1 MHPQHRINAGAV
13 EVSWFESGT
22 ASGTAVMLL
31 HGYPYD
37 ISAYTEVAKRL
48 ADQGC
53 RVLVPSL
60 RGFGSTRFSS
70 KDTPRSGEQAA
81 LGADLLA
88 FMEALRI
95 ERAVLAGYD
104 WGGRAACVVA
114 ALWPQRCIGLV
125 SGNGYNIQDIARSM
139 EPDSP
144 QAEMRLWYQY
154 YLHSERG
161 RSGITRHRRAFH
173 KLLWRQWSPTWAFDD
188 STFERAAAAFD
199 NEDFVDVVVHSYRH
213 RFGLAPGDP
222 AYAAIESRLARQP
235 VISVPTITLDG
246 RDDGVR
252 PPAPEQAHAHC
263 FSARLAH
270 TVLDGVGHNI
280 PQEAP
285 QAFADA
291 VLTLV

>member
-1 MHPQHRINAGAV
+1 MHPQHRIEAGAV
-13 EVSWFESGT
+13 EVSWFESG
-22 ASGTAVMLL
+22 APSGTPVILL

-48 ADQGC
+48 ADKGC

-60 RGFGSTRFSS
+60 RGFGSTRFLR

-81 LGADLLA
+81 LGADLLE
-88 FMEALRI
+88 FMEAVRI

-104 WGGRAACVVA
+104 WGGRAASVVA
-114 ALWPQRCIGLV
+114 ALWPQRCLGLV
-125 SGNGYNIQDIARSM
+125 SGNGYNIQNIPRSM

-144 QAEMRLWYQY
+144 EAEMRLWYQY

-161 RSGITRHRRAFH
+161 RSGITQHRRAFH

-188 STFERAAAAFD
+188 STFEKAAAAFD

-213 RFGLAPGDP
+213 RFGLVAGDP
-222 AYAAIESRLARQP
+222 AYAVIESRLARQP

-252 PPAPEQAHAHC
+252 LPEPEQTHAHC

-291 VLTLV
+291 VLKLV